1 MQLSR
6 LEIKGFKSFAEYA
19 VINFNDGVTGIV
31 GPNGCGK
38 SNVVDAIRWV
48 LGEQRTKALRSDKME
63 NVIFNGTEK
72 RKAAT
77 MAQVALTFDN
87 NKNLLPAEYSQVTIT
102 RRYYRTGE
110 SEYLINDVRC
120 RLKDIHNLFLD
131 TGIGADSY
139 AIIELK
145 KVDELLN
152 DKEGSRRDLFE
163 KAAGI
168 SKYKAK
174 KKEALTKLEHT
185 DTDLARVGDWL
196 FEIEK
201 NLKTLEKQ
209 AKQAEKFFSLKE
221 EYKKYSLIYA
231 KKSLEK
237 QQTSLLNL
245 SERLKNEIEK
255 RVKCKELLEN
265 QEVQLEKEKNQINE
279 LEIILQKSKNQWIEH
294 KGKIKQLENEQKI
307 KAEKLHF
314 LQEKIKNIRQQIDTD
329 FQNQKR
335 LKEDKNRLENQYNE
349 TEKTLEEKEK
359 QVKTLQNQYDKQR
372 NTTAEWQQK
381 TKSLETQKQSLENQL
396 FQQNKNA
403 EFAQVQLNKAKIE
416 AEKILQSDNEQ
427 QNKAKKYVEEI
438 QILTVEIERTAQ
450 EVLDWQ
456 KKDERRGI
464 EILEAEQNLDKLR
477 EILAQIKRNRDAK
490 WNEYQLLQS
499 LVEKMDDFSD
509 ALKYLQKETSWGQN
523 IPLLSDIIA
532 CEEKYKIA
540 IENYLEPYLN
550 YYVVNDIKEAYQ
562 AIELLETSKKGKANF
577 FILSHLNQVVKI
589 DKNYAKNSALNAA
602 NMFLSGAMPILRDE
616 NKPIIALEVI
626 NFEPEHESL
635 VQYLLMN
642 VLVVKDIKMAE
653 NLSKEKAFVSVDGRF
668 LRRNFALNGGS
679 IGAFEGKRI
688 GRAKQIENLQI
699 EIQDLDNQIKSEQE
713 NLDFQT
719 KNLLELK
726 RNLSL
731 KDGLRQAQSR
741 LQTLKEQNI
750 MLKNKQEQ
758 IDIITK
764 ASWDRQNDITEQMA
778 ECEEQLREI
787 NPKIKLLKNQIEEVK
802 IELENA
808 QFENE
813 TQQENLQSASAQF
826 NQQNIVLFQQKNLLQ
841 KIEQELQFKN
851 ENENEIKNRLQ
862 KLQIDLE
869 NTEIELENSFILI
882 DELALQ
888 VQNLQTQT
896 PEIEKIYNEQEQS
909 FYKMRGEVVQE
920 EKNIKE
926 TQRQK
931 DLQDGIIHQIEIK
944 IHETEVSQAGWKER
958 LAVEFQMT
966 LEDIFA
972 TENTTIDLPDNGI
985 MELDLKG
992 LVDDLKQKIDKIGTI
1007 NALAM
1012 EEYNVMMERHTF
1024 IATQKNDLESAKKIL
1039 LDTINEMETF
1049 AKEAFME
1056 AFTKIRNNFIQ
1067 VFRSLFSAEDKADLV
1082 LASPENPLESVI
1094 EITAQ
1099 PKGKRPLTIDQLS
1112 GGEKTLT
1119 AISLLFALYLL
1130 KPAPFCIFD
1139 EVDAPL
1145 DDANTEKFNKIIKE
1159 FSNDSQFIIV
1169 THNKRTMAST
1179 DIMYGVTMLTQGV
1192 SSVVPVD
1199 LRAYAGV

>member
-1 MQLSR
+1 MKLSR
-6 LEIKGFKSFAEYA
+6 LEIKGFKSFAEHA
-19 VINFNDGVTGIV
+19 VINFNEGVTGIV

-48 LGEQRTKALRSDKME
+48 LGEQKTKALRSDKME

-72 RKAAT
+72 RKPAAL
-77 MAQVALTFDN
+77 AQVSLTFDN
-87 NKNLLPAEYSQVTIT
+87 NRNLLPAEYSQVTIT
-102 RRYYRTGE
+102 RRYYRTGD

-168 SKYKAK
+168 SKYKSK

-209 AKQAEKFFSLKE
+209 AKQAEKYFSLKE
-221 EYKKYSLIYA
+221 EYKKYSVVYA

-237 QQTSLLNL
+237 QQGSLVNL
-245 SERLKNEIEK
+245 AERLKNETEK
-255 RVKCKELLEN
+255 RLQYKELLNN
-265 QEVQLEKEKNQINE
+265 QELEIEKEKNQINE
-279 LEIILQKSKNQWIEH
+279 LEIDLQKSKNQWTEH
-294 KGKIKQLENEQKI
+294 KGKIKQIENEQKI

-314 LQEKIKNIRQQIDTD
+314 LQEKIQSIKLQMDTD
-329 FQNQKR
+329 SQNQKR

-349 TEKTLEEKEK
+349 TEKTLTHKENE
-359 QVKTLQNQYDKQR
+359 VKNLQNNYDKQR
-372 NTTAEWQQK
+372 NTTTEWQQK
-381 TKSLETQKQSLENQL
+381 TKSLEAQKQSLDNQL

-416 AEKILQSDNEQ
+416 AEKILNTDSEQ
-427 QNKAKKYVEEI
+427 QNKTKQYLEEI
-438 QILTVEIERTAQ
+438 KKISEEIERAEQ
-450 EVLDWQ
+450 DLLDWQ
-456 KKDERRGI
+456 KKEERRGI
-464 EILEAEQNLDKLR
+464 EILEAEQNLDKLK
-477 EILAQIKRNRDAK
+477 ENLAQIKRNRDAK
-490 WNEYQLLQS
+490 WNEYKLLQS
-499 LVEKMDDFSD
+499 LVEKMDDFPE
-509 ALKYLQKETSWGQN
+509 ALKYLQKETAWGKN
-523 IPLLSDIIA
+523 IPLLSDVLA

-550 YYVVNDIKEAYQ
+550 YYVVKDINEAYQ
-562 AIELLETSKKGKANF
+562 AVELLEKSKKGKANF
-577 FILSHLNQVVKI
+577 FILSHLNQVIKI
-589 DKNYAKNSALNAA
+589 EKYYAKNEVLNATA
-602 NMFLSGAMPILRDE
+602 MFVGGAMPNLRNE
-616 NKPIIALEVI
+616 NKPIIALEVV

-635 VQYLLMN
+635 IQYLLSN
-642 VLVVKDIKMAE
+642 VLVVKDIEMAE
-653 NLSKEKAFVSVDGRF
+653 NLSKEKAFVSIDGRF

-688 GRAKQIENLQI
+688 GRAKQIETLQI
-699 EIQDLDNQIKSEQE
+699 EVQNLDNQIKTEQE
-713 NLDFQT
+713 STDFQG
-719 KNLLELK
+719 KNLVELK

-731 KDGLRQAQSR
+731 KEGLQLTQKR
-741 LQTLKEQNI
+741 LQTLKDENV
-750 MLKNKQEQ
+750 MLKSKQEQ
-758 IDIITK
+758 INMMAK
-764 ASWDRQNDITEQMA
+764 ASLDRQADIAEQMA
-778 ECEEQLREI
+778 DCEEQLREI
-787 NPKIKLLKNQIEEVK
+787 NPKIKLLKTQMEDVK

-813 TQQENLQSASAQF
+813 TQQENLQQISTQF
-826 NQQNIVLFQQKNLLQ
+826 NQQNVALFQQKNLLQ
-841 KIEQELQFKN
+841 KIEQEIQFKT
-851 ENENEIKNRLQ
+851 ESENEIQNRLQ
-862 KLQIDLE
+862 KLQNDVE
-869 NTEIELENSFILI
+869 NTEIELENLFILI
-882 DELALQ
+882 DELTLQ
-888 VQNLQTQT
+888 IQNLQAET
-896 PEIEKIYNEQEQS
+896 PHLEKNYSEQEQY
-909 FYKMRGEVVQE
+909 FYKMRGQIAQE
-920 EKNIKE
+920 EKTIKE

-931 DLQDGIIHQIEIK
+931 EMQDGIIHQIETK
-944 IHETEVSQAGWKER
+944 IHETEVSLAGWKER

-972 TENTTIDLPDNGI
+972 TENNAIELPDNGI

-992 LVDDLKQKIDKIGTI
+992 LVDDLKQKIEKIGTI

-1012 EEYNVMMERHTF
+1012 EEYNTTMERHTF
-1024 IATQKNDLESAKKIL
+1024 ISAQKTDLESAKKIL
-1039 LDTINEMETF
+1039 LDTINEMENF

-1056 AFTKIRNNFIQ
+1056 AFGKIRNNFIQ
-1067 VFRSLFSAEDKADLV
+1067 VFRSLFSAEDKADLI
-1082 LASPENPLESVI
+1082 LANPENPLESVI

-1159 FSNDSQFIIV
+1159 FSGESQFIIV
-1169 THNKRTMAST
+1169 THNKRTMASA

-1199 LRAYAGV
+1199 LREYA